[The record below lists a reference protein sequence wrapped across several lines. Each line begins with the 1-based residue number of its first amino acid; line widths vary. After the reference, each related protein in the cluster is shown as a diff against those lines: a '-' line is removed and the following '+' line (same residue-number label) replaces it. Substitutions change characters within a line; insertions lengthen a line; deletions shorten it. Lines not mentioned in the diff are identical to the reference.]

1 MSIIR
6 PPISGDSPQDSW
18 ANQVTEAINKGLL
31 APSINAATPAANI
44 NLNGIS
50 AATIYLYTRTVT
62 ATAPAAVDVDITYD
76 YKNMKDICNIYKEEL
91 IAYVFHPTR
100 LFKNVTEETDLDELF
115 DYWD

>member
-6 PPISGDSPQDSW
+6 PPVSGDSPQDSW

-31 APSINAATPAANI
+31 APSINAAAPAANI

-62 ATAPAAVDVDITYD
+62 ATAPAAVDVDILMIIKIYHTLLHHLLELLIGSLVLQALLMEITYG
-76 YKNMKDICNIYKEEL
+76 
-91 IAYVFHPTR
+91 
-100 LFKNVTEETDLDELF
+100 
-115 DYWD
+115 